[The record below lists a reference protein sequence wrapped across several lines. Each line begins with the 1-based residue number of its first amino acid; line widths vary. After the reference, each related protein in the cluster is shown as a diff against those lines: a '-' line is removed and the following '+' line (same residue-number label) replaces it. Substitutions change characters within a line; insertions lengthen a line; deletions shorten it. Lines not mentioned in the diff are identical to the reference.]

1 VVIEHVMKVVMEL
14 CERIVV
20 LTSGEKIAEGTPRE
34 VANDRQVI
42 DVYLG
47 EKKS

>member
-1 VVIEHVMKVVMEL
+1 MKVVMEL

-20 LTSGEKIAEGTPRE
+20 LASGEKIAEGTPSE
-34 VANDRQVI
+34 VANDRKVI